1 MDLLVWRRIL
11 RRVNICGKV
20 RGVRDCIIRSVGWY
34 APEESI
40 SNTELVEVFNT
51 WAESFNTENADAIAR
66 GDVAAKPLSS
76 EEFIV
81 SASGIENRHVIDKPG
96 LMDLERMRPRLPHRP
111 KEDLSVQAEFALK
124 SARQALEKANRTA
137 ADIDGVIVASSAQ
150 QRNFPAVSTEIQ
162 AALGMEKGWS
172 FDMTMACA
180 SAVYAMQLARD
191 MIRAGTADAILI
203 CCPEIMSAINHYR
216 RREVHFIFGD
226 ASGAVLLERG
236 DREPG
241 GWEILGTRLENS
253 FSNALR
259 SDFGFLN
266 HTEFEDGDNFEPFVD
281 QDGHRVFRDVIPM
294 ASGVG
299 STLIADLGLKPS
311 DVRRAW
317 LHQANIRIVQMVAK
331 RVLEREPDADA
342 APIILNKYGNTS
354 SSSVLMTFDM
364 HSADMKA
371 GERGLLCAFGAGY
384 GCGAAVI
391 QKR

>member
-1 MDLLVWRRIL
+1 M
-11 RRVNICGKV
+11 
-20 RGVRDCIIRSVGWY
+20 RDCVIRSVGWH

-40 SNTELVEVFNT
+40 SNAELVKVFNT
-51 WAESFNTENADAIAR
+51 WAEGWNAENADAIAR
-66 GDVAAKPLSS
+66 GEVEPKPLSS
-76 EEFIV
+76 EDFIV
-81 SASGIENRHVIDKPG
+81 SASGIRNRHVIDKPG
-96 LMDLERMRPRLPHRP
+96 LMDLNRMRPRLPHRP
-111 KEDLSVQAEFALK
+111 KEEMSVQAEFALL
-124 SARQALEKANRTA
+124 SAKKALAKANRTA
-137 ADIDGVIVASSAQ
+137 ADVDGVIVASSAQ
-150 QRNFPAVSTEIQ
+150 QRNFPAVATEIQ
-162 AALGMEKGWS
+162 SALGINGFS

-180 SAVYAMQLARD
+180 SAIYGMQLARD
-191 MIRAGTADAILI
+191 MIRSGSADAILI

-226 ASGAVLLERG
+226 ASAAVLLERG
-236 DREPG
+236 DREAG
-241 GWEILGTRLENS
+241 GWEVLGTRLENAY
-253 FSNALR
+253 SNALR

-266 HTEFEDGDNFEPFVD
+266 HTEFEEGDNFEPFVD

-299 STLIADLGLKPS
+299 SALIADLGLKPA

-342 APIILNKYGNTS
+342 APIILDEYGNTS
-354 SSSVLMTFDM
+354 SSSVLMTFDLN
-364 HSADMKA
+364 SNDMKP
-371 GERGLLCAFGAGY
+371 GERGLMCAFGAGY